1 MVCDWLFSLWRAA
14 LQNLMPMLF
23 NLPPRRQCFD
33 CPLRM
38 DIAVVDLCINLVP
51 SVFVM
56 FKMNRSKDTDKLQ
69 NTPWILEYFLTSH
82 TLDFCLR
89 YTFVGI
95 KYGCWMD
102 TIFDSHK
109 SVAKTKIMYMLH
121 EKILNNSWN
130 ILLCAPGSLL
140 LSFILNVVKTLG
152 KRLPMHYTFVLFFAF
167 TCCHLQLPDAQ
178 VQCERWFEQ
187 PYDEMTASHLRYCK
201 PLERPYVVC

>member
-130 ILLCAPGSLL
+130 ILPQGLCCCPSFWMSWRPLGKGYQCIIPLFCFLL
-140 LSFILNVVKTLG
+140 LRAVTYSCQMHRFSVRGGLNN
-152 KRLPMHYTFVLFFAF
+152 PMTKW
-167 TCCHLQLPDAQ
+167 QLPTWGI
-178 VQCERWFEQ
+178 VN
-187 PYDEMTASHLRYCK
+187 L
-201 PLERPYVVC
+201 